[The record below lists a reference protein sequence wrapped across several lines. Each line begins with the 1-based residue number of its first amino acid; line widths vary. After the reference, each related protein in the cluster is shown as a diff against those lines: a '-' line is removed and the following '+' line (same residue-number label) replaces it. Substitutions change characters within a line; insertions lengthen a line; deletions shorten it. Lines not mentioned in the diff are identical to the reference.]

1 MKKALRKFKSK
12 VSMKTLLSLALAT
25 MMLASIGCGQSG
37 SKQAAV
43 KVDDAKKLNFTYK
56 TTAGETV
63 DARQY
68 YGKVVL
74 VDVWDTWCG
83 PCRKGIP
90 HLIDLYNEYQ
100 GKVEIVGLA
109 FAREGAP
116 KVQAFS
122 DQMKIN
128 YPVGIFGDEAAQ
140 VFGRPRSIP
149 TLFIIGKDGE
159 IAETVVG
166 YRPKEFFEQ
175 KIQSLL

>member
-1 MKKALRKFKSK
+1 MRKPFRKINSK
-12 VSMKTLLSLALAT
+12 VSMKTLLSLVLAT
-25 MMLASIGCGQSG
+25 MMLASVGCGQSG
-37 SKQAAV
+37 SKQAA
-43 KVDDAKKLNFTYK
+43 KVEDAKKLNFTYK
-56 TTAGETV
+56 TTSGETV
-63 DARQY
+63 DARQF

-74 VDVWDTWCG
+74 VDIWDTWCG

-90 HLIDLYNEYQ
+90 HLVELYEQYD

-109 FAREGAP
+109 FAREGAE
-116 KVQAFS
+116 KVQAFC

-128 YPVGIFGDEAAQ
+128 YPTGIFSEEAAQ